1 MPRCRTKRAAL
12 LCLLFVLL
20 SSVVLCTWVS
30 RHLFFHSNLYRNIDP
45 SALKGIQHCVAQG
58 VVPVPVE
65 TAIDCNLP
73 SVNGVTIVT
82 FASSGWT
89 DLLNNWLCSL
99 RKVGL
104 EKAVYVVAFGVDI
117 CTSLDPGIVCT
128 NAEQAPNAA
137 SYGQE
142 GYQKMLEIRT
152 REILRLLSCGS
163 TILVT
168 DADVVFLKD
177 PLPTLQA
184 LSENKDMLF
193 QGDSV
198 DHHLADSLIPYVA
211 NYACLGF
218 MYLKPTHGTVMV
230 WEGVYNYQRN
240 FYWNDQAA
248 VNVCL
253 RHPAF
258 LMTVKW
264 SVLDYWQFP
273 NGIQFF
279 KRKAPVENAFIVHTN
294 FVMGGLNKAAEMMA
308 ASVWCHE
315 PAIAN
320 TCHQAYNQGCV
331 NSKPAK
337 TWCDRLKL
345 YCTQHKVQF

>member
-1 MPRCRTKRAAL
+1 MRLCPRGLRDKRAGL
-12 LCLLFVLL
+12 LCLLVLFSFVVCAWL
-20 SSVVLCTWVS
+20 S
-30 RHLFFHSNLYRNIDP
+30 RNIFFHSNLYRNIEP
-45 SALKGIQHCVAQG
+45 SALKGIKHCIPQSERVQ
-58 VVPVPVE
+58 VE
-65 TAIDCNLP
+65 GGNCTLP
-73 SVNGVTIVT
+73 SVDGVTIVT

-104 EKAVYVVAFGVDI
+104 GEAAYVVSFGVDL
-117 CTSLDPGIVCT
+117 CLSLDSRVACKSVEKTPH
-128 NAEQAPNAA
+128 AA

-142 GYQKMLEIRT
+142 AYQKMLEIRA
-152 REILRLLSCGS
+152 REILRLLGCGS

-168 DADVVFLKD
+168 DADVVFLKN

-184 LSENKDMLF
+184 LGKNKDMLF

-198 DHHLADSLIPYVA
+198 DHQVADSLIPYVA

-218 MYLKPTHGTVMV
+218 MYLKPTSGTTTL
-230 WEGVYNYQRN
+230 WEGVHNYQKN
-240 FYWNDQAA
+240 FHWNDQAA

-253 RHPAF
+253 RHPVF

-279 KRKAPVENAFIVHTN
+279 KRKAPVEDAFIVHTN
-294 FVMGGLNKAAEMMA
+294 FIMGGVNKAAEMMA
-308 ASVWCHE
+308 ANVWCYE

-320 TCHQAYNQGCV
+320 TCRQAYSFGCV
-331 NSKPAK
+331 NQKLAK
-337 TWCDRLKL
+337 SWCDGLNR
-345 YCTQHKVQF
+345 YCRQHGVDL